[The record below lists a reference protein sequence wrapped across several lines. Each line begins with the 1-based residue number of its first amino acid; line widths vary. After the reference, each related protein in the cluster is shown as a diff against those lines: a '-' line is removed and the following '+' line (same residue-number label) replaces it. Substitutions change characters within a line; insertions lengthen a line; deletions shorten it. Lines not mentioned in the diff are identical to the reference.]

1 MKALT
6 IPASSRPVHEATRSI
21 SAAVS
26 NLRRHITV
34 PRCLTTTLVATVG
47 IFTSLAIGN
56 DPALYTCATVSLLS
70 IYSTD
75 RKSDKKGG
83 AE

>member
-6 IPASSRPVHEATRSI
+6 IPASNRYAHEAMRSI

-26 NLRRHITV
+26 NLRSQLTV
-34 PRCLTTTLVATVG
+34 SRCLTTTVVATVG

-56 DPALYTCATVSLLS
+56 DPALYTCATVSLLA
-70 IYSTD
+70 IYSA
-75 RKSDKKGG
+75 DKKGG

>member
-6 IPASSRPVHEATRSI
+6 IPASSRPVHEAMRSI

-34 PRCLTTTLVATVG
+34 PRCLTTAVVSTFGLYV
-47 IFTSLAIGN
+47 SLAIGN
-56 DPALYTCATVSLLS
+56 DPALYTCATVALLA
-70 IYSTD
+70 IYSA
-75 RKSDKKGG
+75 DKKGG
-83 AE
+83 TE